1 MVHEGWH
8 REDIKAAL
16 RKKFKSLTAFEQQ
29 LSLPVGSAKDVL
41 RGRAVSRTEKAI
53 SVAIGVP
60 LAELW
65 PARYSRAEEQSR
77 SEAA

>member
-1 MVHEGWH
+1 MH

-16 RKKFKSLTAFEQQ
+16 RKKFKTLTAFEQVK
-29 LSLPVGSAKDVL
+29 SLPVGSVKDVL

-53 SVAIGVP
+53 SEAIGVP
-60 LAELW
+60 LAEIW
-65 PARYSRAEEQSR
+65 PSRYSAPTDPSQ